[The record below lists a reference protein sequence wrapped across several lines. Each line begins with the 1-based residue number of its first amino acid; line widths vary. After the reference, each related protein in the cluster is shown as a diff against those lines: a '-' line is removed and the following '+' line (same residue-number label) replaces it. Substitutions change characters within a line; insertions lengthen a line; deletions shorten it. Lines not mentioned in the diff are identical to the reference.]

1 MLTIDV
7 WQSASVKL
15 QETILSKTENVIF
28 DLKKNL
34 EERIGLKFSEMS
46 AVNEERQEDSR
57 LRGNHIEEE

>member
-15 QETILSKTENVIF
+15 QETILSKTENLIF

-46 AVNEERQEDSR
+46 TVNEERQEDSR
-57 LRGNHIEEE
+57 LRGNRIEEE

>member
-1 MLTIDV
+1 V

-15 QETILSKTENVIF
+15 QETILSKTENLIF

-46 AVNEERQEDSR
+46 TVNEERQEDSR
-57 LRGNHIEEE
+57 LRGNRIEEE

>member
-1 MLTIDV
+1 VLTIDV

-57 LRGNHIEEE
+57 LRGNRIEEE

>member
-57 LRGNHIEEE
+57 LRGNRIEEE